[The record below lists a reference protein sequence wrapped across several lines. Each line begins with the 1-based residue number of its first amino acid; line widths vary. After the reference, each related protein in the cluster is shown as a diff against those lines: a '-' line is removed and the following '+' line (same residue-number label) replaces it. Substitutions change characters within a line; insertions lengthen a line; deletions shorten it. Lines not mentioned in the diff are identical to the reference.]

1 MLELIGKLFGDA
13 NKRKIESVRPIVVRI
28 NALEPETQAKSDEEL
43 RGMTAAFKERLANG
57 APLDSLLPEAFAVT
71 REAGKRVLGMRH
83 FDVQLIGGTF
93 LHRGQISEMRTGEGK
108 TLVATLPSYLNALVG
123 KGVHVVTVND
133 YLAKRDSEWMG
144 QIHRFLGL
152 EVGIIQHHMN
162 PVQRRAAYNCDIT
175 YGTNNELGFD
185 YLRDN
190 MSTTIEDCV
199 QRELHFAIV
208 DEVDSILIDEARTPL
223 IISGQ
228 IEQKQEQYI
237 KLAKIAPRL
246 IRDVDYT
253 VDEKA
258 KNVSMTEEGIEHAE
272 KLMGIRELYDPQNP
286 SLAHDLVSAIR
297 SKELYRRD
305 VEYVVKENPETGI
318 EEVVIVDEFTG
329 RLMPGRRW
337 SDGLHQS
344 VEAKEGVRIQ
354 DETQTLATIT
364 FQNFFRM
371 YKKLCG
377 MTGTAATE
385 EAEFGKIY
393 NLEVS
398 IIPTNKPMIR
408 GDKPDVVYK
417 TVEIKFEKV
426 ADEIEE
432 MNKVGRP
439 VLVGTVSIE
448 KSEKLSQILKIRG
461 VPHTVLNAKY
471 HEQEARIVAQ
481 AGRLAGVTIAT
492 NMAGRGTDIILGGNP
507 EGLVADLLLAKGY
520 NTPFEAPADE
530 LKAAREQAYS
540 QWNADRDKVVSLG
553 GLHIIGTERHESRRI
568 DNQLRGRAGRQGDP
582 GSTRFYLA
590 LDDDLMRLFG
600 GDRIARM
607 MERLQVPDDEPIE
620 HGLVTRA
627 IENAQ
632 KKVEVYHFNIRKQ
645 VLEYDDVMNKQREI
659 IYAERRKVLEG
670 ADMRENLVGMIK
682 RTVENLTLQFVN
694 PALHADEWDL
704 TGLLN
709 AVGSLSPLL
718 ARNMSPDEL
727 TGRSVEDLKTYL
739 SEQVVMAYEAKE
751 GSVGAEMMRQLERFL
766 MLRIIDQ
773 YWIQHLHDMDALR
786 EGIGLRA
793 YGQKDPL
800 QEYKKEAFET
810 FQDLLRAIQHDL
822 VQQVFHVQVVYDVPP
837 PAIPVHNLHM
847 SAHDF
852 EEDLPEAPGGR
863 A

>member
-1 MLELIGKLFGDA
+1 MLELLAKVFGDA
-13 NKRKIESVRPIVVRI
+13 NKRKIDQIRPVVVRV
-28 NALEPETQAKSDEEL
+28 NALEPEIQKKSDEDL

-57 APLDSLLPEAFAVT
+57 APLDSLLPEAFAVV

-83 FDVQLIGGTF
+83 FDMQIAGGAF
-93 LHRGQISEMRTGEGK
+93 LHKGQIAEMRTGEGK
-108 TLVATLPSYLNALVG
+108 TLVATLPSYLNALAG

-152 EVGIIQHHMN
+152 EVGIIQHHLN
-162 PVQRRAAYNCDIT
+162 PMQRRLAYAADIT
-175 YGTNNELGFD
+175 YATNNELGFD

-190 MSTTIEDCV
+190 MATSIDECV
-199 QRELHFAIV
+199 QRALNYAIV

-228 IEQKQEQYI
+228 IEQKQEQYVR
-237 KLAKIAPRL
+237 LAKVAPRL

-258 KNVSMTEEGIEHAE
+258 KNVSMNEEGMEHAE
-272 KLMGIRELYDPQNP
+272 KLLGVRELYDPENP
-286 SLAHDLVSAIR
+286 SLAHDMINAIKA
-297 SKELYRRD
+297 KELYRRD
-305 VEYVVKENPETGI
+305 VEYVVKLNPETQI

-344 VEAKEGVRIQ
+344 VEAKEGVKIQ

-371 YKKLCG
+371 YKKLAG

-393 NLEVS
+393 SLEVS
-398 IIPTNKPMIR
+398 VIPTNRPMIR
-408 GDKPDVVYK
+408 NDQPDVVYK
-417 TVEIKFEKV
+417 TVDIKFQKV
-426 ADEIEE
+426 ADDIEE
-432 MNKVGRP
+432 LHKQERP

-448 KSEKLSQILKIRG
+448 KSEKLSEILKERG
-461 VPHTVLNAKY
+461 VPHTVLNAKF
-471 HEQEARIVAQ
+471 HEMEAHIVAQ
-481 AGRLAGVTIAT
+481 AGSRAAVTIAT

-507 EGLVADLLLAKGY
+507 ERLVADMLLAKGY
-520 NTPFEAPADE
+520 NTTFEAPAE
-530 LKAAREQAYS
+530 EIKAARDHAYK
-540 QWNADRDKVVSLG
+540 QWEIDRDKVVSVG

-582 GSTRFYLA
+582 GSSRFYLA

-607 MERLQVPDDEPIE
+607 MERLQVPDDEAIE

-632 KKVEVYHFNIRKQ
+632 RKVEVYHFNIRKQ

-670 ADMRENLVGMIK
+670 VDMHANVLEMMR

-694 PALHADEWDL
+694 PGLHHDEWDL
-704 TGLLN
+704 EGLLG
-709 AVGSLSPLL
+709 AVGGLSPLL
-718 ARNMSPDEL
+718 ARNLSIDEL
-727 TGRSVEDLKTYL
+727 SGRQVEDLKTYVA
-739 SEQVVMAYEAKE
+739 EQVHMAYEVKE
-751 GSVGAEMMRQLERFL
+751 SSVGEEMMRNLERYL

-800 QEYKKEAFET
+800 QEYKKEAFEA

-822 VQQVFHVQVVYDVPP
+822 VMQIFHVQLVYDVPP
-837 PAIPVHNLHM
+837 PAIPVHNMRM

-852 EEDLPEAPGGR
+852 EEDLPEPPGR
-863 A
+863 